1 VRRPR
6 RRRYAT
12 PWTTLTQGA
21 ATAAETVAS
30 HRLRSALTFLGVT
43 VGVLS
48 VLAIAAYGQY
58 ASAQVASILAQF
70 GSNLV
75 TVRPSAPQTSGAR
88 LGQVRTLTVDDAQAI
103 RDQIPQLLALSGVRS
118 GSVTAIAGPYS
129 VNTQAVGVS
138 ADYPTIQ
145 GLQLRGGAFFSA
157 ADEQATATVVVLGSH
172 VAAQLFGEPWQ
183 AIDQSVRV
191 NGNVFRVVGV
201 LVPRGQ
207 TVNGNL
213 DDVIYLPLST
223 ALRRLYGGTF
233 LDRIEVRAVD
243 GKSVAPTMAAITSLL
258 KSRHRIAPSK
268 PDDFQVQS
276 QQQLAERATQT
287 TAAVS
292 TGLTAGAALA
302 LAIAGFGV
310 MNIMLVSV
318 SERTPEIGVRVAVGA
333 RGADVRAQ
341 FVAEAL
347 ALCGGGVAIGCVIGL
362 VAAHLVSQRTG
373 MSVVPDPIAFVV
385 ASATSIA
392 IGVAFGWY
400 PAERAARLDPIA
412 ALQAA

>member
-1 VRRPR
+1 VRRQR
-6 RRRYAT
+6 RRRHAT
-12 PWTTLTQGA
+12 PWTTLGQGA

-43 VGVLS
+43 IGALS

-58 ASAQVASILAQF
+58 ASAQVSSILAQF

-88 LGQVRTLTVDDAQAI
+88 VGQVRTLTVDDAQAI
-103 RDQIPQLLALSGVRS
+103 REQIPQLLAVSGVRG
-118 GSVTAIAGPYS
+118 GSITAIAGAYS
-129 VNTQAVGVS
+129 VNTQAAGVS
-138 ADYPTIQ
+138 ADYPSIQ
-145 GLQLRGGAFFSA
+145 GLQLRAGAFFGP
-157 ADEQATATVVVLGSH
+157 ADEQTTTSVVVLGSH
-172 VAAQLFGEPWQ
+172 AAAQLFGEPWQ
-183 AIDQSVRV
+183 AMDQSVRI
-191 NGNVFRVVGV
+191 NGNVARVVGV
-201 LVPRGQ
+201 LAPRGQ
-207 TVNGNL
+207 TINGNL

-223 ALRRLYGGTF
+223 ALRRVFGGTH

-243 GKSVAPTMAAITSLL
+243 GKSVAPTMASITSLL

-268 PDDFQVQS
+268 PDDFEVQS
-276 QQQLAERATQT
+276 QQQIVQRATQS

-318 SERTPEIGVRVAVGA
+318 SERTPEIGVRLAVGA

-341 FVAEAL
+341 FLSEAL
-347 ALCGGGVAIGCVIGL
+347 ALCGAGAAIGCGIGL
-362 VAAHLVSQRTG
+362 VSAHVVSQRVG

-385 ASATSIA
+385 AGATSVA